1 MARARNVFV
10 VFVAL
15 LCSATFAVGNDR
27 SNSISFPTSDEENV
41 FSSRK
46 LLATGSKSKKKGSS
60 SRKSKEEVAK
70 PQSKFQ
76 RAKAIK
82 EKEKKMKKD
91 GDKWDVGDVGDV
103 GAKTQSKFQRAKAAK
118 EEKKVEMERTNAMRE
133 EITGAFQAAK
143 EKVEI
148 KQQLQAKVDAQHQ
161 REVQGERAMHMKQEM
176 NSRLRAEAAAKV
188 TTIINGIDTS
198 KILPFD
204 PAKAAHNPTRRAEV
218 DVASAHAHLHGPR
231 SERNA

>member
-27 SNSISFPTSDEENV
+27 SNSISFPTSDAENV

-46 LLATGSKSKKKGSS
+46 LLATGS
-60 SRKSKEEVAK
+60 RKSKRTKEAPTKSKQAHKKEASPLEEEVAK

-103 GAKTQSKFQRAKAAK
+103 GAKTQSKFQLAKAAK
-118 EEKKVEMERTNAMRE
+118 VKEKEEAKVEMEKTNAMRE
-133 EITGAFQAAK
+133 EIKQAFQAAQ
-143 EKVEI
+143 EK
-148 KQQLQAKVDAQHQ
+148 QARQAKVDAKLDREHQ
-161 REVQGERAMHMKQEM
+161 QQRAMHARSKQ
-176 NSRLRAEAAAKV
+176 NAKL
-188 TTIINGIDTS
+188 N
-198 KILPFD
+198 
-204 PAKAAHNPTRRAEV
+204 AKAAA
-218 DVASAHAHLHGPR
+218 DVKWVNSFG
-231 SERNA
+231 